1 MTTPSGLESV
11 FLENRVALL
20 RYLGSRLRDPAL
32 AEDLMQDLWL
42 KLTSLEIGLIAAPL
56 PYLYRMA
63 ENLALDRRRSA
74 LRRTNREE
82 AWTRLQTDGPLD
94 APVDHTPSAERIL
107 IARDELQRVN
117 TAIDSMPER
126 TAFVF
131 RAARIE
137 RQPQKEIAASLGISL
152 RAVEKHLQRA
162 YRHVLDFQRA
172 RDTGIAPPQRQMD
185 EGSDDA
191 DQ

>member
-1 MTTPSGLESV
+1 MTTSSGLESV

-32 AEDLMQDLWL
+32 AEDLLQDLWL
-42 KLTSLEIGLIAAPL
+42 KLASVETGPIAAPL

-74 LRRTNREE
+74 LRRASREE
-82 AWTRLQTDGPLD
+82 AWTRAQTDGPLD
-94 APVDHTPSAERIL
+94 TPVDDSPSAERIL
-107 IARDELQRVN
+107 IARDDLRRVN
-117 TAIDSMPER
+117 AAIDSLPER

-137 RQPQKEIAASLGISL
+137 RHPQKEIAAALGISL
-152 RAVEKHLQRA
+152 RAVEKHLQRG

-172 RDTGIAPPQRQMD
+172 RDTGIASPQRQMD
-185 EGSDDA
+185 EGPDDA

>member
-1 MTTPSGLESV
+1 VTTSSGLESI
-11 FLENRVALL
+11 FLESRVVLL
-20 RYLGSRLRDPAL
+20 RYLSSRLRDPAL

-42 KLTSLEIGLIAAPL
+42 KLASLETGPIAAPL

-63 ENLALDRRRSA
+63 ENLALDKRRSA
-74 LRRTNREE
+74 LRLANREE
-82 AWTRLQTDGPLD
+82 AWARGQTDGPLD
-94 APVDHTPSAERIL
+94 MPVDDTPSAERIL
-107 IARDELQRVN
+107 IARDELRQVN
-117 TAIDSMPER
+117 SAIDCLPER
-126 TAFVF
+126 TALVF